1 MCSDVPGDQPV
12 VQFINIL
19 DPLKMP
25 SGSSTVTKKI
35 TRAKLQITNNCHTTS
50 KGAIARIEVYKTAD
64 ETQPIWQT
72 YLGNRILI
80 YKKKIR

>member
-25 SGSSTVTKKI
+25 SGTTVTKKI
-35 TRAKLQITNNCHTTS
+35 TRAKLQITNSCHTTP
-50 KGAIARIEVYKTAD
+50 KGSIARIEIYKSAD
-64 ETQPIWQT
+64 ETQPMWQT
-72 YLGNRILI
+72 YLGR
-80 YKKKIR
+80 KTCCF

>member
-25 SGSSTVTKKI
+25 SGSTVTKKI

-50 KGAIARIEVYKTAD
+50 KGAIARIEIFKSAD
-64 ETQPIWQT
+64 ETQPMWQT
-72 YLGNRILI
+72 YLGESFVL
-80 YKKKIR
+80 KSFK